1 VRINIFTSESL
12 KRLIHSASR
21 MGILRALYQHSSLAL
36 IRHKAGKLLNPLF
49 PNNPVWLTIEGG
61 ILAGSDICADLRH
74 GEKSY
79 WLGTFEMEVQSAIQ
93 RLATQSPHLKC
104 IYDIGAHVGYFSMML
119 ARCFQRAHIFAF
131 EPNPSNYERLALNIQ
146 RNRLT
151 CEVTPVHR
159 AVCDQVGEL
168 PFYVGESSWSGSLHR
183 EHRES
188 SRLQYTVSTTTLDEI
203 VFQDHYPPP
212 DLLRGPK
219 SKSFV
224 AELGCSENINR
235 RSFLRSIMRAPQ
247 RKFRPYYG
255 KSTTPWTLLLR
266 ERTLGLPSTRD
277 TWSRGTLDQIGAPTL
292 PASC

>member
-1 VRINIFTSESL
+1 MRINIFTSESL

-212 DLLRGPK
+212 DLMKIDVEGAEVQVLRGGIG
-219 SKSFV
+219 V
-224 AELGCSENINR
+224 
-235 RSFLRSIMRAPQ
+235 LR
-247 RKFRPYYG
+247 KY
-255 KSTTPWTLLLR
+255 K
-266 ERTLGLPSTRD
+266 
-277 TWSRGTLDQIGAPTL
+277 PTL
-292 PASC
+292 ILEIHYARTAEEVSAILRQIDYSLDTLTEGKDIGTSLYSGHVVARHT